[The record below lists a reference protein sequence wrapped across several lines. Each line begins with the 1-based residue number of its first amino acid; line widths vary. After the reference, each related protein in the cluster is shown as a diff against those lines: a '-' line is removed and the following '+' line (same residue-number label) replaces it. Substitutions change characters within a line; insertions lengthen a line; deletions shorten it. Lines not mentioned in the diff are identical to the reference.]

1 MNTKGKKKKRRVP
14 FASKGFSLK
23 FCFKSESLNTL
34 SFLWK
39 IEKDD
44 LICSVHIYIFIV
56 TAINISR
63 YHFGPWDKSHFL
75 PKNTE
80 TISHLLVNS
89 LIFWKL
95 LHRYDKIHFSL
106 PDLCMCYEV
115 CIWFSFYGLYL
126 SSERKKTLDVI
137 CGKFSEF
144 ENGIGIYSLFS
155 QGARLDVLSC
165 TYTE

>member
-1 MNTKGKKKKRRVP
+1 MFKYFILSLENWKRW
-14 FASKGFSLK
+14 SNM
-23 FCFKSESLNTL
+23 FCAYLHFK
-34 SFLWK
+34 
-39 IEKDD
+39 
-44 LICSVHIYIFIV
+44 V
-56 TAINISR
+56 TAVNISM

-89 LIFWKL
+89 LIIWKL
-95 LHRYDKIHFSL
+95 LHWYDKIHFSL

-115 CIWFSFYGLYL
+115 CIWFSFYWLYM

-144 ENGIGIYSLFS
+144 ENGIGINSLLS
-155 QGARLDVLSC
+155 QGGRLDVLSC
-165 TYTE
+165 TYAE